1 MKSYSEYLALTGAP
15 AAIARRQPRIPSDGT
30 IPHEVVTLMAS
41 NGWSIVRAWREY
53 LGITQVDMAAR
64 LGIRQPSYAA
74 MESADANPRKS
85 TRERL
90 AAALGVHFDQIDV

>member
-1 MKSYSEYLALTGAP
+1 MTEAP
-15 AAIARRQPRIPSDGT
+15 AAIARRRPRIPADGT
-30 IPHEVVTLMAS
+30 IPHEVVTLMTG

-53 LGITQVDMAAR
+53 LGITQVDMATR